1 MLEFEEPSYSIKL
14 SYGRK
19 GQVFQFRSLKTALKA
34 IEKDVAL
41 EFEKQPEGEKHF
53 SKKEYPFTGNYS
65 LEYVPGK

>member
-1 MLEFEEPSYSIKL
+1 
-14 SYGRK
+14 
-19 GQVFQFRSLKTALKA
+19 VFQFRSLKTALKA